1 MGARRRLGLVVA
13 MGVIKLFTRAG
24 GSQALTYVSFLRFA
38 FPPSLCFAFSAKQ
51 HLRHTS
57 LTMCSRTK
65 LSATEVGVATLSL
78 VLAGQLLSLSIV
90 S

>member
-51 HLRHTS
+51 QTYFMVTTYEPHD
-57 LTMCSRTK
+57 
-65 LSATEVGVATLSL
+65 
-78 VLAGQLLSLSIV
+78 VL
-90 S
+90 

>member
-38 FPPSLCFAFSAKQ
+38 FPPYLLYGYDIRASRCALEQNCRQQKLAL
-51 HLRHTS
+51 LR
-57 LTMCSRTK
+57 
-65 LSATEVGVATLSL
+65 
-78 VLAGQLLSLSIV
+78 
-90 S
+90 